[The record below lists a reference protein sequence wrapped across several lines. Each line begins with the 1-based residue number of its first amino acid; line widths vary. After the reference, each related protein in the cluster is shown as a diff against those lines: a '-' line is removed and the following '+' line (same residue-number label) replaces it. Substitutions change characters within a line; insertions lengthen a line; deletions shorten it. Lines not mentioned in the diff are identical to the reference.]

1 VIARFVIVALS
12 LMCIVID
19 AQAAR
24 ATAEDVSAGPEQP
37 LSGGLGASGFDLVPL
52 PVFWSVL
59 ALTVIVLLALV
70 VRLMKR
76 EAL

>member
-1 VIARFVIVALS
+1 
-12 LMCIVID
+12 
-19 AQAAR
+19 
-24 ATAEDVSAGPEQP
+24 
-37 LSGGLGASGFDLVPL
+37 LSGGLGASGFDLVPP

-59 ALTVIVLLALV
+59 AVTVFVLIGLV